1 MDTLAS
7 MVPNLIIEMC
17 GYLAGALVLLTF
29 YTKTMIQLR
38 YIAICSNFAFIIYA
52 TLVQLNPILVLHALL
67 LPLNLFRLWQLK
79 KLIADVSEASEGDFS
94 IDWLLPY
101 MSRRHMRRGEY
112 LFHEGDHAN
121 QMFYISRGT
130 LYLPEVSVERGA
142 GQMIGEIG
150 LFSPHLKRISS
161 AQCKTDCDL
170 LSITDTKVLDLY
182 YQNPKFGI
190 YLIRL
195 ITGRLIQDVDRMKNQ
210 R

>member
-1 MDTLAS
+1 METSDSTAS
-7 MVPNLIIEMC
+7 YLIIEMC

-52 TLVQLNPILVLHALL
+52 LLVQLNPILVLHTLL
-67 LPLNLFRLWQLK
+67 LPLNVFRLWQLK
-79 KLIADVSEASEGDFS
+79 KLIADVSDASKSDFS

-101 MSRRHMRRGEY
+101 MSKRHMRCGEY
-112 LFHEGDHAN
+112 LFHKGDHAD
-121 QMFYISRGT
+121 QLFYIARGT

-142 GQMIGEIG
+142 GQMVGEIG

-170 LSITDTKVLDLY
+170 LAITDTKVLDLY

-190 YLIRL
+190 YLLRL
-195 ITGRLIQDVDRMKNQ
+195 ITGRLIADVDRMTNQ
-210 R
+210 Q